1 VHLGVARGR
10 FQALLDAD
18 LYLPRSWGEDRPR
31 CEQAGLP
38 VAVRDQ
44 PKWQLA
50 LDQLLRLHRN
60 GVRFDGLTFD
70 EGYGG
75 KVPWLALLN
84 LAGQKFV
91 AEVPV
96 SFAVRA
102 AGFGGAPRADEVL
115 TAADAKRGRCYR
127 ISRHTR
133 PAARWRAAGVP
144 VRVRGPGYTLVVAIN
159 EATAE
164 VKYFVTNATAE
175 PMGRVLPV
183 AFRRATVAHS
193 FRGAK
198 AELSHAC
205 MNRRTPEAPSLGR

>member
-1 VHLGVARGR
+1 
-10 FQALLDAD
+10 
-18 LYLPRSWGEDRPR
+18 
-31 CEQAGLP
+31 
-38 VAVRDQ
+38 AVRDQ

-133 PAARWRAAGVP
+133 PAARWRAAGGPGRGSAPGHTLVGAGAGERPRLHLGGGDQRGDGRGEVLRDQRDGGADGAGAPSGVP
-144 VRVRGPGYTLVVAIN
+144 PGDGRAQLPGGERGSGADALRGAAVRGADPPCDPGAD
-159 EATAE
+159 
-164 VKYFVTNATAE
+164 
-175 PMGRVLPV
+175 G
-183 AFRRATVAHS
+183 
-193 FRGAK
+193 
-198 AELSHAC
+198 
-205 MNRRTPEAPSLGR
+205 

>member
-1 VHLGVARGR
+1 
-10 FQALLDAD
+10 
-18 LYLPRSWGEDRPR
+18 
-31 CEQAGLP
+31 
-38 VAVRDQ
+38 AVRDQ

-144 VRVRGPGYTLVVAIN
+144 VRVRGPGYTLGGAIN

-164 VKYFVTNATAE
+164 GKYCVTNGRAE

-198 AELSHAC
+198 GEAGLMPYEG
-205 MNRRTPEAPSLGR
+205 RRYVGLIRHVILGLMVLGFVAVPTDRRRGEKPAGDAG